1 MKELIGLATLE
12 EAKNMTATVADDRK
26 TVAPVHCS
34 MCTNCSGIVG
44 D

>member
-1 MKELIGLATLE
+1 MKEMIGLATIE
-12 EAKNMTATVADDRK
+12 EAKKMTATVASDRK
-26 TVAPVHCS
+26 AVAPVHCS

>member
-1 MKELIGLATLE
+1 MKELIGMATLE
-12 EAKNMTATVADDRK
+12 EAKKMTAEVASERA